1 MNNYHFH
8 KRLEELATEFDATMN
23 HAAEVL
29 NEYVDTVFEQA
40 AMEAFNDMTPDE
52 QLALIFGLMMTSEK
66 SDELTDLERA
76 ICNAAA
82 EAEVERYEME
92 RERAFFE
99 ELEALMSLGLHRR

>member
-1 MNNYHFH
+1 MNNYR
-8 KRLEELATEFDATMN
+8 KLDLLAKEFDATMN

-29 NEYVDTVFEQA
+29 NAYLDTAFEQA
-40 AMEAFNDMTPDE
+40 AIEAFESLTPDE

-82 EAEVERYEME
+82 ADAEVEQYEME
-92 RERAFFE
+92 REMAFFE
-99 ELEALMSLGLHRR
+99 ELEALMSLELHRR

>member
-1 MNNYHFH
+1 MNNYR
-8 KRLEELATEFDATMN
+8 KLDLLAKEFDATMN

-29 NEYVDTVFEQA
+29 NAYLDTAFEQA
-40 AMEAFNDMTPDE
+40 AIEAFESLTPDE

-66 SDELTDLERA
+66 SDELTDLERD

-92 RERAFFE
+92 REMTFFE
-99 ELEALMSLGLHRR
+99 ELEALMSLELHRR